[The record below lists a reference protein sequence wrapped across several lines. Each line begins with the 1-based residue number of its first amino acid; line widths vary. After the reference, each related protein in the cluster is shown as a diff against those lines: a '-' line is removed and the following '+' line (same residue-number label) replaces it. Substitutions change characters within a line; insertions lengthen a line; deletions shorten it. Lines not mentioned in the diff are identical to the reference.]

1 MKRSRKNLTNI
12 DPDST
17 VIRAALTELHAAL
30 QEKYGGRAPQL
41 LLYGSYSRQ
50 EATNNSDVDVVLI
63 YPGEVKPGEEIR
75 QLRTILSALNL
86 RYQILISLLPVS
98 VHQYTSSPTAFWKNV
113 RREAV
118 PLERI

>member
-1 MKRSRKNLTNI
+1 MKRSRTNPTSTN
-12 DPDST
+12 PDST
-17 VIRAALTELHAAL
+17 AIRAALTELHTAL
-30 QEKYGGRAPQL
+30 QEKYGRQAPQL
-41 LLYGSYSRQ
+41 LLYGSYTRQ
-50 EATNNSDVDVVLI
+50 EATHNSDVDVVLL
-63 YPGEVKPGEEIR
+63 YPGEVKPGEAIS
-75 QLRTILSALNL
+75 QLRAILSALNL

>member
-1 MKRSRKNLTNI
+1 MSHKGRDLLLT
-12 DPDST
+12 DSDAQS
-17 VIRAALTELHAAL
+17 VRAALTELQAVL
-30 QEKYGGRAPQL
+30 LNMYGSQAPTL

-50 EATNNSDVDVVLI
+50 EATSSSDVDVVLL
-63 YPGEVKPGEEIR
+63 YPGEVKPGEQIN
-75 QLRTILSALNL
+75 QLRAILSALNL

-98 VHQYTSSPTAFWKNV
+98 AHQYNSSPTAFWKNV